1 MIPSHIHYKH
11 SAVNLYECDFPAA
24 IDSISREIGGRQL
37 VIITDSNVSEL
48 FLAGSSFENVI
59 VIGPG
64 ESNKTLD
71 TVIDIYSEL
80 MEMEIGRDAV
90 LVGMGGG
97 VVCDI
102 AGFVGSTYKRGMKFG
117 FIPTTLLAQADA
129 AIGGKNGVN
138 HNGVKNVIGL
148 VRQPDFIIFD
158 FNLLDTLPERELTSG
173 FAEVIKT
180 ALIGSAELFDLL
192 ESDFVKPLSLDKNIM
207 AGIIGSCVEIKAG
220 ITSQDETDT
229 GKRQVLNFG
238 HTIGHAIEAISDL
251 SHGQAISIGMVHALE
266 LSRQHCGLTEPAIA
280 RIKKLLMKFQL
291 PTEYK
296 SDTNKIIGKL
306 IHDKKINDDIVN
318 FILLEDIGQ
327 PIIKNIQIDYLIEF
341 LKQSTRQQ

>member
-1 MIPSHIHYKH
+1 
-11 SAVNLYECDFPAA
+11 
-24 IDSISREIGGRQL
+24 
-37 VIITDSNVSEL
+37 
-48 FLAGSSFENVI
+48 
-59 VIGPG
+59 
-64 ESNKTLD
+64 
-71 TVIDIYSEL
+71 
-80 MEMEIGRDAV
+80 MEIGTDAV

-102 AGFVGSTYKRGMKFG
+102 TGFVGATFKRGVKFG
-117 FIPTTLLAQADA
+117 FIPTTLLAQVDA

-138 HNGVKNVIGL
+138 HNNVKNVIGL

-158 FNLLDTLPERELTSG
+158 HDLLSTLPKKELTSG

-192 ESDFVKPLSLDKNIM
+192 ESDHVQPLLLDKNIM

-220 ITSQDETDT
+220 ITSQDEFDT
-229 GKRQVLNFG
+229 GKRQILNFG
-238 HTIGHAIEAISDL
+238 HTIGHAIEAISGL

-266 LSRQHCGLTEPAIA
+266 LSRLHCRLPESSIG

-296 SDTNKIIGKL
+296 TDTNEIIGKL